1 MKAPA
6 YVVASLAAL
15 LFLTACSSDVEDTYE
30 TADLK
35 INTAPYQYSSF
46 ESEIL
51 NLVNEHRTSVGLN
64 PLQRMDVISS
74 IAMEQTDHMI
84 SFNEV
89 CHDYFM
95 QRKEKLS
102 NFASGKNV
110 AENVAYGFE
119 TAQGVVN
126 AWVKSDAHRKAMEGE
141 ATHFGISV
149 KRDTKG
155 KNYFTNIFMSK

>member
-64 PLQRMDVISS
+64 HFNVWMLFQILPWNK
-74 IAMEQTDHMI
+74 QT
-84 SFNEV
+84 
-89 CHDYFM
+89 
-95 QRKEKLS
+95 
-102 NFASGKNV
+102 
-110 AENVAYGFE
+110 
-119 TAQGVVN
+119 T
-126 AWVKSDAHRKAMEGE
+126 
-141 ATHFGISV
+141 
-149 KRDTKG
+149 
-155 KNYFTNIFMSK
+155 